1 MTETWPPAI
10 PENITETVTCAIA
23 EDLGDG
29 DITAQLIAREKR
41 VTATITSRD
50 DAILCGSPWADEVCR
65 QIDTSLT
72 IHWSFADGDQ
82 IDADTV
88 IGEVTGSARSIL
100 TAERTMLNFVQTL
113 SATATQTR
121 ELSRLIEHTETRL
134 LDTRKTLPGL
144 RLAQKYAVLCG
155 GGINHRIG
163 LFDAFLI
170 KENHITASGGIANA
184 IANARQMHPDRR
196 LEIEV
201 ESLEQ
206 FAEAVHAEP
215 DWIMLDNFSLPD
227 MKAAVDNLNKP
238 IRLEASGGI
247 ESGDDLIKIAE
258 TGVDY
263 ISVGALTKHVH
274 AVDLS
279 MLIV

>member
-170 KENHITASGGIANA
+170 KENHIRASGGIANA

-227 MKAAVDNLNKP
+227 MKAAVDNLIKP

>member
-10 PENITETVTCAIA
+10 PENIAETVTCAIA

-72 IHWSFADGDQ
+72 IHWSFADSDQ

-170 KENHITASGGIANA
+170 KENHIRASGGIANA

>member
-1 MTETWPPAI
+1 MTDTRLIAI
-10 PENITETVTCAIA
+10 PDNVDETVARAIA

-29 DITAQLIAREKR
+29 DITAQLIAHEKK
-41 VTATITSRD
+41 VTATITCRD
-50 DAILCGSPWADEVCR
+50 DAVLCGTPWADEVCR
-65 QIDTSLT
+65 QIDTSLST
-72 IHWSFADGDQ
+72 HWSFADGDQ
-82 IDADTV
+82 IDADTI

-155 GGINHRIG
+155 GGMNHRIG

-170 KENHITASGGIANA
+170 KENHIAASGGIANA

-201 ESLEQ
+201 ESLQQ
-206 FAEAVHAEP
+206 FAEAVHGEP
-215 DWIMLDNFSLPD
+215 DWIMLDNFSLSD
-227 MKAAVDNLNKP
+227 MKTAVDNLNKP
-238 IRLEASGGI
+238 IKLEASGGI

>member
-10 PENITETVTCAIA
+10 PENIAETVTRAIA

-170 KENHITASGGIANA
+170 KENHIRASGGIANA

>member
-215 DWIMLDNFSLPD
+215 DWIMLDNFSLTD

>member
-1 MTETWPPAI
+1 MCI
-10 PENITETVTCAIA
+10 
-23 EDLGDG
+23 
-29 DITAQLIAREKR
+29 
-41 VTATITSRD
+41 RD
-50 DAILCGSPWADEVCR
+50 R
-65 QIDTSLT
+65 
-72 IHWSFADGDQ
+72 

-170 KENHITASGGIANA
+170 KENHIRASGGIANA

>member
-170 KENHITASGGIANA
+170 KENHIRASGGIANA

-215 DWIMLDNFSLPD
+215 DWIMLDNFSLTD

>member
-1 MTETWPPAI
+1 M
-10 PENITETVTCAIA
+10 
-23 EDLGDG
+23 
-29 DITAQLIAREKR
+29 
-41 VTATITSRD
+41 
-50 DAILCGSPWADEVCR
+50 
-65 QIDTSLT
+65 
-72 IHWSFADGDQ
+72 
-82 IDADTV
+82 
-88 IGEVTGSARSIL
+88 
-100 TAERTMLNFVQTL
+100 

-170 KENHITASGGIANA
+170 KENHIRASGGIANA